1 MSDTDKNQ
9 MLVGAKKYYQ
19 LIPDEY
25 KNMTVQNLFITT
37 YSLEFKAL
45 KTFLGALIKDDI
57 IELEDLDKNIQIY
70 YDSLRLTHDC
80 NNFLPKEC
88 YHEIKRT
95 ERKPNFHPKIVLL
108 DYGKEN
114 GFVIIVLSKNISS
127 SNAIEAYA
135 VAHDNGETD
144 DKEHN
149 GKAVADFFGSFTK
162 LDESVRERLEKTNF
176 VMDDVKNVS
185 FLTGNDVYKK
195 ITEDDK
201 PSELTIV
208 SPFVTEKF
216 VKKLHTDL
224 RIYSNA
230 PPRKSSFSKRKI
242 KLCHPERRRRIFVTK
257 VSRRQRFFV
266 ASLLRMTNRDAYIL
280 KIDFRDA
287 PLCTESYVH
296 HLDKDFH
303 SKIYCWQ
310 KDNKTNWII
319 GSSNATANGL
329 PSEYDKGNYEFNIC
343 FETKW
348 EDYNKFCDGLKDCFE
363 ESNVSK
369 AESQREEARKA
380 VNDILD
386 YLMLHKTIKSAKN
399 CRIEVEFEIDDGTK
413 SKLKDLPFIKIFLK
427 TGETESTTRIDLLQL
442 NSNTFSLELKS
453 KELFEYFDVVSAF
466 KVYENDNEEKIYRTH
481 FPLEWED
488 NRNYINQKA
497 MAELKKCKS
506 ELDKTI
512 SFEMLIDKSVTGD
525 QELIEY
531 MEQLLDE
538 QKDEHLMGLLKYLKK
553 EGGRKK

>member
-9 MLVGAKKYYQ
+9 MLVGAKKYSH
-19 LIPDEY
+19 LIPQKYRSKPVE
-25 KNMTVQNLFITT
+25 KLFITT
-37 YSLEFKAL
+37 YTLELGAL

-95 ERKPNFHPKIVLL
+95 KGKHNFHPKIVLL

-114 GFVIIVLSKNISS
+114 GFVIIVSSKNISS
-127 SNAIEAYA
+127 SDDIEAYA

-144 DKEHN
+144 NTEHN

-176 VMDDVKNVS
+176 VMGDGENSENSENVGNVS

-195 ITEDDK
+195 ITEVQ
-201 PSELTIV
+201 PSQLTIV
-208 SPFVTEKF
+208 SPFVTENF
-216 VKKLHTDL
+216 VKSLHIDL
-224 RIYSNA
+224 RIYSN
-230 PPRKSSFSKRKI
+230 
-242 KLCHPERRRRIFVTK
+242 
-257 VSRRQRFFV
+257 
-266 ASLLRMTNRDAYIL
+266 
-280 KIDFRDA
+280 A

-310 KDNKTNWII
+310 KDDKTNWII

-329 PSEYDKGNYEFNIC
+329 PSEDDRGNYEFNIC

-348 EDYNKFCDGLKDCFE
+348 EDYKKFCDGLKDCFE

-369 AESQREEARKA
+369 TESQREEAKKA

-413 SKLKDLPFIKIFLK
+413 SKLKNLQFIKIFLK

-453 KELFEYFDVVSAF
+453 KELFEYFDVVPAF

-481 FPLEWED
+481 FPVEWED
-488 NRNYINQKA
+488 NPNYINQKA
-497 MAELKKCKS
+497 MAELKKWKS

-512 SFEMLIDKSVTGD
+512 SFETLIDKSVTGD
-525 QELIEY
+525 QELIKY

-538 QKDEHLMGLLKYLKK
+538 QKDENLMELLKYLKK
-553 EGGRKK
+553 EGGRKT

>member
-9 MLVGAKKYYQ
+9 MLVGAKKYSH
-19 LIPDEY
+19 LIPQKYRSKPVE
-25 KNMTVQNLFITT
+25 KLFITT
-37 YSLEFKAL
+37 YTLELGAL

-176 VMDDVKNVS
+176 VMGDGKNSGNVS

-230 PPRKSSFSKRKI
+230 P
-242 KLCHPERRRRIFVTK
+242 
-257 VSRRQRFFV
+257 
-266 ASLLRMTNRDAYIL
+266 
-280 KIDFRDA
+280 
-287 PLCTESYVH
+287 LCTESYVH

-310 KDNKTNWII
+310 KDDKTNWII

-329 PSEYDKGNYEFNIC
+329 PSEDDRGNYEFNIC

-348 EDYNKFCDGLKDCFE
+348 EDYKKFCDGLKECFE

-369 AESQREEARKA
+369 TESQREEAKKA

-497 MAELKKCKS
+497 MAELKKWKS

>member
-9 MLVGAKKYYQ
+9 MLVGAKKYSH
-19 LIPDEY
+19 LIPQKYRSKPVE
-25 KNMTVQNLFITT
+25 KLFITT
-37 YSLEFKAL
+37 YTLELGAL

-95 ERKPNFHPKIVLL
+95 KGKHNFHPKIVLL

-114 GFVIIVLSKNISS
+114 GFVIIVSSKNISS
-127 SNAIEAYA
+127 SDDIEAYA

-144 DKEHN
+144 NTEHN

-176 VMDDVKNVS
+176 VMGDGENSENSENVGNVS

-195 ITEDDK
+195 ITEVQ
-201 PSELTIV
+201 PSQLTIV
-208 SPFVTEKF
+208 SPFVTENF
-216 VKKLHTDL
+216 VKSLHIDL
-224 RIYSNA
+224 RIYSN
-230 PPRKSSFSKRKI
+230 
-242 KLCHPERRRRIFVTK
+242 
-257 VSRRQRFFV
+257 
-266 ASLLRMTNRDAYIL
+266 
-280 KIDFRDA
+280 A

-310 KDNKTNWII
+310 KDDKTNWII

-329 PSEYDKGNYEFNIC
+329 PSEDDRGNYEFNIC

-348 EDYNKFCDGLKDCFE
+348 EDYKKFCDGLKDCFE

-369 AESQREEARKA
+369 TESQREEAKKA

-413 SKLKDLPFIKIFLK
+413 SKLKNLQFIKIFLK

-453 KELFEYFDVVSAF
+453 KELFEYFDVVPAF
-466 KVYENDNEEKIYRTH
+466 KVYENDKVNENYREPGIYRTH
-481 FPLEWED
+481 FPVEWED
-488 NRNYINQKA
+488 NPNYINQKA
-497 MAELKKCKS
+497 MAELKKWKS

-512 SFEMLIDKSVTGD
+512 SFETLIDKSVTGD
-525 QELIEY
+525 QELIKY

-538 QKDEHLMGLLKYLKK
+538 QKDENLMELLKYLKK
-553 EGGRKK
+553 EGGRKT